1 MSKSNTST
9 VTGKRTLGQWLK
21 GYTGQKY
28 TTTIL
33 FLLIPLALLTLF
45 TIIPFINM
53 FVYSFQKRD
62 QFGVDVTWVGLDNY
76 VTLFTEPTY
85 FKALFNSLFYFVGS
99 IIQLSTALFIATILC
114 SKIKL
119 AGVFKGVIF
128 FPYMMNGVA
137 VALIFQRFF
146 KGDSQGTLN
155 SIMSLFGAGSVKWLS
170 NTAINNWCLVYASIW
185 RYIGFDILMFISAI
199 QSISPDIYE
208 AADLDGANSWQKFWY
223 IIWPGIRS
231 IIALQLILSVKGA
244 VSVFEIPYIVTHG
257 KFDTSTFVISTIDTA
272 FEYKKVGLAS
282 AMAVILLFIIII
294 VTVIQKVAFREKK

>member
-1 MSKSNTST
+1 MAKPNAAAI
-9 VTGKRTLGQWLK
+9 TGKRTFGQWLR

-28 TTTIL
+28 MTTIL

-62 QFGVDVTWVGLDNY
+62 QFGVDVSWVGMENY

-85 FKALFNSLFYFVGS
+85 FKALFNSFYYFVGS
-99 IIQLSTALFIATILC
+99 IVQLSTALFIATILC
-114 SKIKL
+114 SKVKL

-155 SIMSLFGAGSVKWLS
+155 SIMSLFGADSIKWLS

-208 AADLDGANSWQKFWY
+208 AADLDGANTWQKFWY

-231 IIALQLILSVKGA
+231 IIALQLILAVKGA

-257 KFDTSTFVISTIDTA
+257 RFDTSTFVISTIDTA

-294 VTVIQKVAFREKK
+294 VTAIQKLAFREKK

>member
-1 MSKSNTST
+1 MSKSNAAA
-9 VTGKRTLGQWLK
+9 VTGKRTFGQWLR

-28 TTTIL
+28 MTTAL
-33 FLLIPLALLTLF
+33 FLLIPLALLVLF

-62 QFGVDVTWVGLDNY
+62 QFGVDVTWVGLENY

-85 FKALFNSLFYFVGS
+85 FNALFNSLYYFVGS
-99 IIQLSTALFIATILC
+99 IVQLGTALFIATILC

-119 AGVFKGVIF
+119 AGVFKGIIF

-155 SIMSLFGAGSVKWLS
+155 SIMSLFGAGSIKWLS
-170 NTAINNWCLVYASIW
+170 NSAINNWCLVYASIW

-208 AADLDGANSWQKFWY
+208 AADLDGANTWQKFWY

-231 IIALQLILSVKGA
+231 IIALQLILAVKGA
-244 VSVFEIPYIVTHG
+244 VSVFEIPYIITHG
-257 KFDTSTFVISTIDTA
+257 RFDTSTFVISTIDTA

-282 AMAVILLFIIII
+282 AMAVVLLFIIII
-294 VTVIQKVAFREKK
+294 VTAIQKLAFREKK